1 MQVKVKF
8 LDNLRLEASFDD
20 YKVTSDQPIRYK
32 GDATAPGPFDYF
44 LASSAM
50 CAAYFVKAYCLAR
63 DIPTDDISIT
73 QDNIID
79 PENRYKQIF
88 KITAEIPET
97 ISEKHRKGIIS
108 SMERCSVKRVVQNL
122 PEFIIDTVNTLGKS
136 AGLLFDTDPD
146 KKTKTTIYGKDS
158 TLEDTIIKMSGYL
171 ESLGIKIEISSWRN
185 TVPNVWSVNICDA
198 DSPMCFSN
206 GKGSTKEAA
215 LCSAL
220 GEYLERL
227 SNNYFYNDYYLGQ
240 EISKSQFV
248 HYKNEKWFKP
258 GENDSLP
265 EGLMDNLLLSTYSSE
280 DEPLMASHLIDTN
293 SGDISRG
300 VCAIPFVRQSD
311 NKLTYIPV
319 NLIGNL
325 FVSNGMSAGNSLH
338 EARVQCLSEIFE
350 RAVKNK
356 IITEQ
361 ITLPDV
367 PGEILNKYPKIIEG
381 IAKLEEQG
389 FPVLVKDASLGGQ
402 FPVMCVTL
410 MNPKTG
416 GVFASFGSHPNF
428 EVALERSLTEL
439 MQGRSFEG
447 LNDVPLPTFNEFT
460 IKEPNNTVEHFV
472 DSAGVISWKFFAEKP
487 DYEFSRWDF
496 SGTTEQEY
504 NLLMNIFKKIEK
516 EVYIADYKEL
526 GAYACRILV
535 PGYSEIY
542 PVEDL
547 IWDNNNKGNL
557 LREKIITIHEQS
569 DDELTSLVNQLEEM
583 ELDDYLPITDYIG
596 VAFDETTP
604 WGKCTVGELKGL
616 IYLALGQLEDA
627 KVQVDSFNQYNDNT
641 PNRRKFYQAL
651 GVVLD
656 IEINPDLDF
665 INYKKNLTLMYGAEL
680 LDNTYKMV
688 TSKIKFYGLTKTD
701 LNLTGIDKHIKLVSS
716 YKKLMK
722 ARDNFQ
728 LGS

>member
-20 YKVTSDQPIRYK
+20 YKVISDQPIRYK

-63 DIPTDDISIT
+63 DIPTNDISII

-122 PEFIIDTVNTLGKS
+122 PEFKIDTVNTLGKS
-136 AGLLFDTDPD
+136 ASLQFNTQSDENTQ
-146 KKTKTTIYGKDS
+146 TIIYGKDS
-158 TLEDTIIKMSGYL
+158 SLEDTIHKMSGYL
-171 ESLGIKIEISSWRN
+171 ENLGIKIEISSWRN
-185 TVPNVWSVNICDA
+185 IVPNIWSVNICDA

-206 GKGSTKEAA
+206 GKGATKEAA

-240 EISKSQFV
+240 EISGGQFV

-258 GENDSLP
+258 GEGDSLP
-265 EGLMDNLLLSTYSSE
+265 EGLMDQSLISTYSSIE
-280 DEPLMASHLIDTN
+280 EPLMASHLVDTN
-293 SGDISRG
+293 SGNIERG
-300 VCAIPFVRQSD
+300 ICAIPFVRQSD
-311 NKLTYIPV
+311 DKPVYMPV

-325 FVSNGMSAGNSLH
+325 FVSNGMSAGNSLY
-338 EARVQCLSEIFE
+338 EARVQCLAEIFE

-356 IITEQ
+356 IITEE
-361 ITLPDV
+361 ITLPDIPV
-367 PGEILNKYPKIIEG
+367 NILNKYPKIIEG
-381 IAKLEEQG
+381 IKKLEEQG

-447 LNDVPLPTFNEFT
+447 LNDVPLPTFNKFT
-460 IKEPNNTVEHFV
+460 IKEPNNIVEHFV
-472 DSAGVISWKFFAEKP
+472 DSTGVISWKFFADKP
-487 DYEFSRWDF
+487 DYEFSQWDF

-504 NLLMNIFKKIEK
+504 NFLMDIFKKIEK
-516 EVYIADYKEL
+516 EVYIADYKDL

-542 PVEDL
+542 PIEDL

-557 LREKIITIHEQS
+557 LREKILTVHEQS
-569 DDELTSLVNQLEEM
+569 KDELISLVDQLEEM
-583 ELDDYLPITDYIG
+583 ELDDYLPITDFIG

-616 IYLALGQLEDA
+616 IYLALGKLDDA
-627 KVQVDSFNQYNDNT
+627 KVQVDSFNHYNDNT

-656 IEINPDLDF
+656 IVISPDLEF

-680 LDNTYKMV
+680 LDNVHKTA
-688 TSKIKFYGLTKTD
+688 TSEIKFYGLSKTD
-701 LNLTGIDKHIKLVSS
+701 MNLTGIDKHMKLISS
-716 YKKLMK
+716 YKKLTA
-722 ARDNFQ
+722 ARQNFN
-728 LGS
+728 